1 MKCIG
6 NLFRLTAV
14 AVCGTVFLTGCS
26 LFKTEDVVVGYET
39 ENYNQNIYQDSL
51 FASELCVADGDVSMD
66 GAPDTSGLHAAAL
79 FDVNGAKVD
88 FAYQM
93 YDRLYP
99 ASTTKIMTALLAI
112 EYGDLSQKVTVS
124 EAASSTSFAADE
136 SVCEIKT
143 GDVLT
148 LKDLLYGLLMCS
160 GNDAAVAIAETV
172 SGSVDEFVDLMNER
186 AQELMA
192 TQTHFENPHGLHSEN
207 HYTTA
212 YDLYLIFNECIKHD
226 EFLEVISADSYTP
239 DITDADGNP
248 RNLEWEPTNF
258 YATGEADPPQN
269 ATLVGGKT
277 GTTQLAGN
285 CLVLLEKDSDD
296 QPFISIVMGAD
307 TKDLLYQDMT
317 MLIENI
323 PENTDS

>member
-6 NLFRLTAV
+6 NLFRLTAAV
-14 AVCGTVFLTGCS
+14 ACGAILLTGCS
-26 LFKTEDVVVGYET
+26 FFETEDVVVGYEK

-51 FASELCVADGDVSMD
+51 FASDLCVADGDVEMA
-66 GAPDTSGLHAAAL
+66 GAPETSGLHAAAL
-79 FDVNGAKVD
+79 FDVNESKVD
-88 FAYQM
+88 FAYQVF
-93 YDRLYP
+93 DRLYP

-136 SVCEIKT
+136 SVCEIET
-143 GDVLT
+143 GDELT
-148 LKDLLYGLLMCS
+148 LNDLLYGLLMCS

-239 DITDADGNP
+239 DITGADGNP

-258 YATGEADPPQN
+258 YATGEAESPQN
-269 ATLVGGKT
+269 VTLVGGKT

-285 CLVLLEKDSDD
+285 CLILLEKDSQDH
-296 QPFISIVMGAD
+296 PYISIVMGAD
-307 TKDLLYQDMT
+307 TKDLLYQDMST
-317 MLIENI
+317 LIENI

>member
-1 MKCIG
+1 M
-6 NLFRLTAV
+6 
-14 AVCGTVFLTGCS
+14 
-26 LFKTEDVVVGYET
+26 VVGYET

>member
-1 MKCIG
+1 
-6 NLFRLTAV
+6 
-14 AVCGTVFLTGCS
+14 
-26 LFKTEDVVVGYET
+26 
-39 ENYNQNIYQDSL
+39 
-51 FASELCVADGDVSMD
+51 
-66 GAPDTSGLHAAAL
+66 
-79 FDVNGAKVD
+79 
-88 FAYQM
+88 M

-248 RNLEWEPTNF
+248 RDLEWEPTNF